1 MRTHMTR
8 AALVATLLVTASS
21 FSIAQTK
28 PAPKPSGKPAAAA
41 TAPSPFEPRVG
52 QSGKDVVWVPSP
64 QALVDRM
71 LDMAKLTPK
80 DFLMDLGSGD
90 GITVITAA
98 KRGARAMG
106 IEYEPQMV
114 ELSKKNAQA
123 AGMADRATFMKADL
137 FETDLSKADVITM
150 FLLPSINMRLRPT
163 ILELK
168 PGTRVVANTF
178 DMEDW
183 EADEQQNAGGNCTSW
198 CTALL
203 WIVPAKVQGV
213 WQTPQGELTLTQHFQ
228 FANGTL
234 GGAQITDGR
243 LRGEDFAFSAG
254 GGKFQVKVSGT
265 TMTGTGPAGAFTAT
279 KKN

>member
-1 MRTHMTR
+1 MTR

>member
-1 MRTHMTR
+1 MTR

-123 AGMADRATFMKADL
+123 AGVADRATFMKADL

-163 ILELK
+163 ILDLK

-183 EADEQQNAGGNCTSW
+183 EADEQKNAGGSCTSW

-213 WQTPQGELTLTQHFQ
+213 WQTPQGELALTQHFQ

-234 GGAQITDGR
+234 DGAQITDGR

>member
-1 MRTHMTR
+1 MRTHLIR
-8 AALVATLLVTASS
+8 SVLAAALVLSAVSAAP
-21 FSIAQTK
+21 AQTK
-28 PAPKPSGKPAAAA
+28 PAAGAQA
-41 TAPSPFEPRVG
+41 PFEPRVG

-106 IEYEPQMV
+106 IEYEPPMV

-123 AGMADRATFMKADL
+123 AGVADRATFLKADL
-137 FETDLSKADVITM
+137 FETDLTKADVITM

-163 ILELK
+163 LLDLK
-168 PGTRVVANTF
+168 PGTRIVSNTF

-183 EADEQQNAGGNCTSW
+183 EADETQNAGGDCTSW

-203 WIVPAKVQGV
+203 WIVPAKVQGT
-213 WQTPQGELTLTQHFQ
+213 WQTPQGELVLTQRFQ
-228 FANGTL
+228 MVTGTL
-234 GGAQITDGR
+234 NGAQISAGR
-243 LRGEDFAFSAG
+243 LRGEEITFTAG
-254 GGKFQVKVSGT
+254 GATYKGKVEGNT
-265 TMTGTGPAGAFTAT
+265 ITGTGPAGAFTAT
-279 KKN
+279 KK